1 MFFYFY
7 FFEKC
12 KLQDKLHGDMDRNIL
27 LKQED
32 IFIED
37 IKLIEDVKHQ
47 RKLDYFMKVKILQQ
61 QLILIIIMV

>member
-1 MFFYFY
+1 MFCYIL

-32 IFIED
+32 MFIED
-37 IKLIEDVKHQ
+37 IKHIEDVSQ
-47 RKLDYFMKVKILQQ
+47 QEELDYILKVKILLL
-61 QLILIIIMV
+61 QLILIILMV